1 MFNQNDDGERDTDQK
16 RRPSRSPLIWIIV
29 AIVILFVWLAPKSL
43 SGGPEKASL
52 REINEHIEKGRVKK
66 ILLTDDTI
74 TLVLRDG
81 AEAKE
86 VRKTSKISKDPHLK
100 FYTDWANT
108 LAVEGKIDDFDYDS
122 KSKWLETVT
131 YWLAPSIIF
140 FVLIYFLFIRQMR
153 QAGGGGVL
161 SFGKSRAKLTSKEH
175 THVTFEDVAGIEE
188 AKAECREI
196 IEFLRNPKK
205 FQRLGG
211 RMPRG
216 ILLVG
221 APGTGK
227 TLLAKAIAGEADV
240 PFFSISGSDFVEM
253 FVGVGASRVRD
264 LFQKAKA
271 NSPCIIFLD
280 EIDAV
285 GRRRGHGWGG
295 GHDEREQT
303 LNAIL
308 VEMDGFDT
316 NEKVVV
322 LAATNRPDVLDLA
335 LLRPGRFDRQIM
347 VDLPDVKGR
356 EEILE
361 VHARKVN
368 LSPAVDLSL
377 LARGTPLF
385 SGADLEAIINESAI
399 LAVLKNKDAIEQDD
413 LEESRDKVRW
423 GRQKTS
429 RVMDEKD
436 KRVIAHHE
444 AGHALVAK
452 LLPEVEPLH
461 RVTIIPRGPALGA
474 TMQLPE
480 KDRYIM
486 PRQTILGTIKMLFAG
501 RVSEAMLCDDISSG
515 AQDDIKRATDLIN
528 KMVREWGMSDR
539 IGPIS
544 FADSEEKLYGGEVVL
559 SKSYSEA
566 TSVEIDKEVARIA
579 RECYAE
585 AERLLTENREGLR
598 AIAEGLLKY
607 EVLDASDVDE
617 ILAGREP
624 SAAAERARRNHT
636 AARTT
641 PSPGKPET
649 EDQKHDLPAT
659 GELGHDM
666 A

>member
-1 MFNQNDDGERDTDQK
+1 MEPDKTP
-16 RRPSRSPLIWIIV
+16 RRTPGRNPLVWIVVIILIV
-29 AIVILFVWLAPKSL
+29 LFIQVAPTL
-43 SGGPEKASL
+43 SGGPRKVSL
-52 REINEHIEKGRVKK
+52 GEIGTQIDKGWVDEIK
-66 ILLTDDTI
+66 LTQDSITI
-74 TLVLRDG
+74 TLGEGAPIEDGKNELTAPISKEG
-81 AEAKE
+81 AEDY
-86 VRKTSKISKDPHLK
+86 RKRAIAWK
-100 FYTDWANT
+100 A
-108 LAVEGKIDDFDYDS
+108 EGKIKDYDYKE
-122 KSKWLETVT
+122 KSQWLGTAL
-131 YWLAPSIIF
+131 YWLAPSLIF

-161 SFGKSRAKLTSKEH
+161 SFGKSRAKLMTKEH
-175 THVTFEDVAGIEE
+175 TEVTFKDVAGIEE
-188 AKAECREI
+188 AKNECVEI
-196 IEFLRNPKK
+196 IEFLKRPEH

-221 APGTGK
+221 PPGTGK

-240 PFFSISGSDFVEM
+240 PFFNISGSDFVEM

-264 LFQKAKA
+264 MFQKAKSH
-271 NSPCIIFLD
+271 SPCIIFLD

-322 LAATNRPDVLDLA
+322 IAATNRPDVLDRA
-335 LLRPGRFDRQIM
+335 LLRPGRFDRQII
-347 VDLPDVKGR
+347 VDLPDVRGR
-356 EEILE
+356 EAILK
-361 VHARKVN
+361 VHARKVKM
-368 LSPAVDLSL
+368 AETVDLSV

-399 LAVLKNKDAIEQDD
+399 LAVLKGKDAVEQEE

-429 RVMDEKD
+429 RVMDETD
-436 KRVIAHHE
+436 KRVIAYHE

-486 PRQTILGTIKMLFAG
+486 PRGNVLGTVKMLFAG
-501 RVSEAMLCDDISSG
+501 RVSESMFCDDISSG
-515 AQDDIKRATDLIN
+515 AQDDIKRATNLIN
-528 KMVREWGMSDR
+528 KMVREWGMSER

-544 FADSEEKLYGGEVVL
+544 FADSEEKLYGGEVIV

-566 TSVEIDKEVARIA
+566 TAVEIDGEIARIA
-579 RECYAE
+579 RECYAD
-585 AERLLTENREGLR
+585 AERLLTEKRDVLN

-617 ILAGREP
+617 ILVGREP
-624 SAAAERARRNHT
+624 SAAIERAQRNH
-636 AARTT
+636 A
-641 PSPGKPET
+641 PPVEPEKKPEPET
-649 EDQKHDLPAT
+649 STAQDRDDLPAA

>member
-1 MFNQNDDGERDTDQK
+1 MSDQDHNEDDKEPK
-16 RRPSRSPLIWIIV
+16 RRPSRALLIWIVV
-29 AIVILFVWLAPKSL
+29 AIVILFVWLGSNTL
-43 SGGPEKASL
+43 SGGGDKRSLADVLEYIESGKVEK
-52 REINEHIEKGRVKK
+52 V
-66 ILLTDDTI
+66 LLTDESMTI
-74 TLVLRDG
+74 ILRQG
-81 AEAKE
+81 VEADKKKLTAPINE
-86 VRKTSKISKDPHLK
+86 KMAQAYSDK
-100 FYTDWANT
+100 
-108 LAVEGKIDDFDYDS
+108 AVEWKAAKKIDDFDYDR

-161 SFGKSRAKLTSKEH
+161 SFGKSRAKLTSREH
-175 THVTFEDVAGIEE
+175 TNVTFEDVAGIDE
-188 AKAECREI
+188 AKAECLEI
-196 IEFLRNPKK
+196 IEFLKSPQK

-221 APGTGK
+221 QPGTGK

-322 LAATNRPDVLDLA
+322 LAATNRPDILDHA

-356 EEILE
+356 EEILK
-361 VHARKVN
+361 VHARKIN
-368 LSPAVDLSL
+368 LAPSVDLSL

-385 SGADLEAIINESAI
+385 SGADLEAIINEAAI
-399 LAVLKNKDAIEQDD
+399 LAVLKDREHVEQED

-429 RVMDEKD
+429 RVMDEND
-436 KRVIAHHE
+436 KRVIAYHE
-444 AGHALVAK
+444 AGHALLAK

-486 PRQTILGTIKMLFAG
+486 PRQNVLGTIKMLFAG
-501 RVSEAMLCDDISSG
+501 RVSESMFCDDISSG
-515 AQDDIKRATDLIN
+515 AYDDIKRATGLIN
-528 KMVREWGMSDR
+528 KMVREWGMSER

-585 AERLLTENREGLR
+585 AERLLTENKETLS
-598 AIAEGLLKY
+598 AMAEGLLKY
-607 EVLDASDVDE
+607 ESLDASDVDE
-617 ILAGREP
+617 LMAGREP
-624 SAAAERARRNHT
+624 KAAMARARKDHT
-636 AARTT
+636 PAE
-641 PSPGKPET
+641 SPGTLEKPEPK
-649 EDQKHDLPAT
+649 EEKRDLPAT